1 MLRLEGTQPPPPNST
16 VRPPITILKTSE
28 KEGQAAAAAGKGRTP
43 EATLAARRTQRT
55 GKDAPPKLPATST
68 AAVCRSTPKIG
79 ECLCWFVRMLPLLNR
94 EEGYVSSSSPPGAHC
109 TAAKKSGESLRVP
122 PYPVAISS
130 APWLTPKDAPVAWG
144 SQPFLPDQILQKSSL
159 DWRGIWER
167 LGNFWFRGNLGERV
181 DAGEVDIGDDGE
193 EAEDDEVEIELGGVE
208 GVVEPAAEVVVAG
221 AGVRL
226 AEEIGDLGCD
236 LKVMEEGKH
245 RHGRDFD
252 INVALSVAETILDSE
267 TATDREAMEGKSKE
281 LGLNYKNVPLKLRQL
296 CLEMDTLDVTR
307 CIVGIL
313 LFATISHFNIGRSVV
328 TNATYCPDLLT
339 AGHDISKERIWVLNS
354 FYSAASLEMLWIP
367 IVDDHVAWSNQQ
379 FENLVVKMRFLSMD
393 DPRKQVAQRF
403 IRFVNENF
411 SSTFHIRKEPVI
423 ISLDKQGKI
432 IHSNAMHMMLIWDP
446 HNIEV
451 NDKIN
456 AWSRD
461 ILEKIQ
467 KLKSTSSMY
476 TSEREITLWQ
486 KEKAWNLGLLLGNID
501 DIIKS
506 WENHIFLYGGNDA
519 KWVQEFTSKVMEVSS
534 KTHSN
539 IQLAYVGK
547 NEMIRASII
556 KENKGRIL
564 TRPYHV
570 WWFWTRLQSSFLSR
584 INYLNATSPGGDECN
599 DEIARGFKNLL
610 ACESESATI
619 KGWALKGQ
627 KVIVS
632 GNGAKMLRVMNEYQ
646 NWTKSM
652 APESFGEPFK
662 DYYKMISSC
671 SFNSHP
677 YCALEHPTTLKETIE
692 NEKCP
697 ECSYHMQKYITFT
710 CKHGDI

>member
-1 MLRLEGTQPPPPNST
+1 M
-16 VRPPITILKTSE
+16 E
-28 KEGQAAAAAGKGRTP
+28 K
-43 EATLAARRTQRT
+43 LHI
-55 GKDAPPKLPATST
+55 DD
-68 AAVCRSTPKIG
+68 
-79 ECLCWFVRMLPLLNR
+79 N
-94 EEGYVSSSSPPGAHC
+94 
-109 TAAKKSGESLRVP
+109 
-122 PYPVAISS
+122 AI
-130 APWLTPKDAPVAWG
+130 
-144 SQPFLPDQILQKSSL
+144 
-159 DWRGIWER
+159 
-167 LGNFWFRGNLGERV
+167 
-181 DAGEVDIGDDGE
+181 
-193 EAEDDEVEIELGGVE
+193 IELVSASHN
-208 GVVEPAAEVVVAG
+208 P
-221 AGVRL
+221 
-226 AEEIGDLGCD
+226 D
-236 LKVMEEGKH
+236 
-245 RHGRDFD
+245 GRDFD

-296 CLEMDTLDVTR
+296 CLE
-307 CIVGIL
+307 
-313 LFATISHFNIGRSVV
+313 
-328 TNATYCPDLLT
+328 
-339 AGHDISKERIWVLNS
+339 
-354 FYSAASLEMLWIP
+354 
-367 IVDDHVAWSNQQ
+367 
-379 FENLVVKMRFLSMD
+379 
-393 DPRKQVAQRF
+393 
-403 IRFVNENF
+403 
-411 SSTFHIRKEPVI
+411 
-423 ISLDKQGKI
+423 
-432 IHSNAMHMMLIWDP
+432 
-446 HNIEV
+446 
-451 NDKIN
+451 
-456 AWSRD
+456 
-461 ILEKIQ
+461 
-467 KLKSTSSMY
+467 KSTSSMY

-506 WENHIFLYGGNDA
+506 WIIQENHIFLYGGNDA